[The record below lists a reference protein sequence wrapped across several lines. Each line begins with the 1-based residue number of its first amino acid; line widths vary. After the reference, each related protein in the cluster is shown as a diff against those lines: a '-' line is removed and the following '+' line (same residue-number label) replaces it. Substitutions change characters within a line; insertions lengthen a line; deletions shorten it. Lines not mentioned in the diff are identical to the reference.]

1 MKNNQWLIPFLVIGF
16 IACASMSE
24 QSRMIQFS
32 ETADAFRWAL
42 LDGNF
47 RSAARFIDPQI
58 QDSTHDFGQY
68 QNVKI
73 VEYKITQTDIRD
85 NNSRIEQA
93 VDLQYYFLN
102 RNILKTTQMHQVW
115 EYRSMDKRWLLK
127 TELPVFKP

>member
-1 MKNNQWLIPFLVIGF
+1 
-16 IACASMSE
+16 MSE
-24 QSRMIQFS
+24 QSRMIQFN

-73 VEYKITQTDIRD
+73 VEYKITQTNIRD
-85 NNSRIEQA
+85 NN
-93 VDLQYYFLN
+93 
-102 RNILKTTQMHQVW
+102 
-115 EYRSMDKRWLLK
+115 
-127 TELPVFKP
+127 KPN